1 MKKTIAV
8 IFGGCSYE
16 YDVSLKSAYNVLTN
30 LDEKKYNVIP
40 IGITK
45 QGRWFRYT
53 GCYENISNGSWCVSD
68 ALCVPVIA
76 SPDRETGGIIEIS
89 GNGIKRMNIDA
100 VFPVMHGLNG
110 EDGTVQAVFELA
122 GIPVIGCGMLSSA
135 VCMDK
140 HMAHELVRARNIDVP
155 DARLLYGNEDETE
168 ILNISKEL
176 GYPQYIKPVR
186 GGSSIGLTKV
196 NSSDEV
202 IEAVRTA
209 FLHDSKVIIEE
220 NIEGFEVGCAVMG
233 DNDVKVGLVDE
244 IELSEGVL
252 DYDEKYNP
260 KKSVI
265 HVPARVDE
273 LTAEK
278 ISDTAK
284 IIYKTLCCK
293 GFARVDMF
301 LTPDKRIVFNEVN
314 TIPGLTE
321 HSRFPDMMK
330 GAGLDFADVL
340 DSLIE
345 NSI

>member
-8 IFGGCSYE
+8 IFGGCSDEYE
-16 YDVSLKSAYNVLTN
+16 VSLKSAYNVLIN

-45 QGRWFRYT
+45 RGRWFRYT
-53 GCYENISNGSWCVSD
+53 GCYENIPNGSWCVSD

-76 SPDRETGGIIEIS
+76 SPDREEGGIVEIS
-89 GNGIKRMNIDA
+89 DGCIKRIDIDA

-140 HMAHELVRARNIDVP
+140 NMAHEIVRVQNIDVP
-155 DARLLYGNEDETE
+155 ESRIPYGDEDETE
-168 ILNISKEL
+168 VLNISKEL

-186 GGSSIGLTKV
+186 GGSSIGITKV
-196 NSSDEV
+196 DSPDGV
-202 IEAVRTA
+202 LEATRIA
-209 FLHDSKVIIEE
+209 FLHDSKVLIEK
-220 NIEGFEVGCAVMG
+220 NVEGFEVGCAVMG
-233 DNDVKVGLVDE
+233 ENDAIVGLVDE

-260 KKSVI
+260 KNSVI
-265 HVPARVDE
+265 HVPARVDKS
-273 LTAEK
+273 TAEK
-278 ISDTAK
+278 IADTAK
-284 IIYKTLCCK
+284 TIYRALCCK

-321 HSRFPDMMK
+321 HSRFPNMMK
-330 GAGLDFADVL
+330 GIGLAFRDVL

-345 NSI
+345 SSL

>member
-8 IFGGCSYE
+8 IFGGCSSEYE
-16 YDVSLKSAYNVLTN
+16 ISLKSAYNVFIN
-30 LDEKKYNVIP
+30 LDESKYNVVP

-45 QGRWFRYT
+45 SGGWYKYT
-53 GCYENISNGSWCVSD
+53 GCYENIPDGSWCASNE
-68 ALCVPVIA
+68 LCIPVIA
-76 SPDRETGGIIEIS
+76 SPDRETGGIIEIRD
-89 GNGIKRMNIDA
+89 GGMKRLDIDA

-140 HMAHELVRARNIDVP
+140 HIAHEIVKGRGIEVP
-155 DARLLYGNEDETE
+155 ASALLYGREKESE
-168 ILNISKEL
+168 ILHVSENL

-186 GGSSIGLTKV
+186 GGSSIGITKV
-196 NSSDEV
+196 NSADEV
-202 IEAVRTA
+202 KAAVEDA
-209 FLHDSKVIIEE
+209 FRYDSRVVIEE

-233 DNDVKVGLVDE
+233 YRDIKIGVVDE
-244 IELSEGVL
+244 IELTEGVL

-260 KKSVI
+260 QNSVI
-265 HVPARVDE
+265 HVPARVDGP
-273 LTAEK
+273 TANR
-278 ISDTAK
+278 IADTAK
-284 IIYKTLCCK
+284 EIYKALDCK

-321 HSRFPDMMK
+321 HSRFPSMMK
-330 GAGLDFADVL
+330 GAGMSFKEVL

-345 NSI
+345 SSL